1 MARFASLLLAASLGG
16 ALSIGCGGPVADTD
30 AGPGRDSGG
39 GGPTDAGPR
48 ADTGPIPTPP
58 SVCTEPLTLVD
69 TSSPDHVVG
78 DGTAASCTAAALTAA
93 VAAGGT
99 ITFDCGAEPVTLTL
113 TTALVPTSDTTID
126 GEGTVTISGGG
137 ATRIVTMDT
146 GNFEATSPRL
156 TIQRLSLVNG
166 RSSGPEL
173 EGGGGAIFFRGG
185 SVDVID
191 STFDG
196 NVAMEMGPDVAGGAI
211 YAIGAGALRVVGSTF
226 SNNRASNGG
235 ALGALGAAVT
245 IVNTVIA
252 NNTASGF
259 GANYVEGGVQMG
271 MGGNG
276 GGLSMDGQGRELVI
290 CGATFSA
297 NESGAFGGAIF
308 RTGYMGERNDID
320 LSTFDA
326 NLALDRTGM
335 DEPSGA
341 GGLYLQGVH
350 VRITGSTISRNR
362 ARSSAGLW
370 VLGHGEQAA
379 IVELTNVTIAMN
391 STYDREPF
399 TERGIGAGLVIGD
412 RTSGTVTNCTI
423 AANEGQFASAILNV
437 SSLVVRNTIL
447 SNLADNEYTP
457 LNCMGSMYAMPPG
470 TGDHDVQWPT
480 GLSAD
485 DMDCVPGITRVDPMM
500 GTLGD
505 HGGTTETMVPAAT
518 LEAGTDCPPTDQR
531 GEPRDTASCSIGAV
545 EL

>member
-1 MARFASLLLAASLGG
+1 MARLASSLALASLFFGSLAL
-16 ALSIGCGGPVADTD
+16 GCGGGTLTGGD
-30 AGPGRDSGG
+30 AGTS
-39 GGPTDAGPR
+39 GPTDSGPR
-48 ADTGPIPTPP
+48 ADTGPIPPPP
-58 SVCTEPLTLVD
+58 SACTAPISLID

-99 ITFDCGAEPVTLTL
+99 ITFDCGAEPVTITL
-113 TTALVPTSDTTID
+113 GVALVPTSDTTID
-126 GEGTVTISGGG
+126 GEGTITISGGG

-156 TIQRLSLVNG
+156 TVQRLRLVNG
-166 RSSGPEL
+166 HASGPLL

-185 SVDVID
+185 NVDVID

-196 NVAMEMGPDVAGGAI
+196 NVAMEAGPDVAGGAI
-211 YAIGAGALRVVGSTF
+211 YAIGAGTLRIAGSTF

-235 ALGALGAAVT
+235 ALGVLGAGIT

-259 GANYVEGGVQMG
+259 GANFVEGGVQMG

-290 CGATFSA
+290 CGATFSG
-297 NESGAFGGAIF
+297 NQSGAHGGAIF
-308 RTGYMGERNDID
+308 RTGYEGERNDID
-320 LSTFDA
+320 LSTFDG
-326 NLALDRTGM
+326 NFTLDRTGM
-335 DEPSGA
+335 DEPSAG

-370 VLGHGEQAA
+370 VLGHGDQAA

-391 STYDREPF
+391 STYDREPL

-412 RTSGTVTNCTI
+412 RTSGTVLNCTI
-423 AANEGQFASAILNV
+423 AGNEGQFASAILNV

-457 LNCMGSMYAMPPG
+457 LNCMGSMYASPPG
-470 TGDHDVQWPT
+470 TGDHDVQWPN
-480 GLSAD
+480 GLSGD

-500 GTLGD
+500 GELGD
-505 HGGTTETMVPAAT
+505 HGGATETMLPSAM

-531 GEPRDTASCSIGAV
+531 GEPRSTASCSIGAV